1 MVPVIRKPPLSY
13 DRDWTTFNGPKTE
26 FDNIQSEQSPG
37 ESLQMSS
44 KDKAQTFTNG
54 AQSSNQSIPELDVQK
69 LHSLPSEQQDLYLL
83 SFTSDIAKHVSTL
96 DAESI
101 SAQQTHLKKELF
113 QVVNLS
119 SPAPSRVIRN
129 NLGRCFAD
137 IFGKGDRKL
146 LYETINE
153 LLSIISTGKGEK
165 ELKAKHAAVHCMGE
179 VFLAAGD
186 SAISLSGI
194 TVSNLIRLFKPAQ
207 SHAGLRSGLFKA
219 LGKLVRGTKG
229 SVDESD
235 ARDIWKVAR
244 GAASGDKAGLV
255 QASACICMYRL
266 VQGTSYFDNSGDF
279 ESLKS
284 TIWKAMDSSLP
295 VVRHA
300 AASCLAATLLKSH
313 SEDSG
318 KAIAP
323 KVKRLKKPTKRQ
335 SMAIGEDDEIP
346 RSESPISKKSTAT
359 LALSLTDILKQLSTQ
374 YIRSST
380 SNKARAGIAACY
392 IRVFQGLGNK
402 MVEAQYGQIADHL
415 LIDLLSCPGI
425 VHNRYRLLFTRR
437 FVRVVLEDV
446 VGRQILGE
454 SGQLNAAK
462 MLINDVLK
470 NFPQVI
476 KERSEPSKHTLVGA
490 LSALASLFKN
500 LGSALND
507 IGDSCRDGLLQVLQ
521 HPSYT
526 VQIYTSHCLRT
537 FVLACPQQ
545 LLPCLTICMNSVN
558 RELNLLQTLYSSR
571 KCVGYANGL
580 AAVLSSSSLRPLY
593 GSVEMDSRIL
603 SIATDLL
610 KASSNSELRISA
622 TQIQVAWTLIGG
634 LMTLGP
640 NFIKIHISQLMLL
653 WRNALPK
660 PITSGNTV
668 QRSHLEV
675 SFLTH
680 VRECALGSILA
691 FLRSNSRL
699 LTTDVSKRIAGLLQ
713 NTTEFLDGLQ
723 IKNNTEEVSQRLSPA
738 IQLYDLEIMVRRRVF
753 QCYAKLGHLSP
764 IGNSETL
771 LQSSILSLAASSFAD
786 PDNYSPSSLGTSIA
800 SSAGNFESLWDV
812 GDNCGFG
819 VSGLVRGLNLKG
831 ICGAKDGKMHRHW
844 LTRQGPEASID
855 RVVCREFQDVLS
867 TPKLIT
873 P

>member
-1 MVPVIRKPPLSY
+1 
-13 DRDWTTFNGPKTE
+13 
-26 FDNIQSEQSPG
+26 
-37 ESLQMSS
+37 MSS
-44 KDKAQTFTNG
+44 KDEAPSSTNG
-54 AQSSNQSIPELDVQK
+54 ANSTKHSPELDVQK

-83 SFTSDIAKHVSTL
+83 SFTSDLAKHASAL
-96 DAESI
+96 DAETI

-119 SPAPSRVIRN
+119 APAPTRVIRN

-153 LLSIISTGKGEK
+153 LLGIISTGKGEK
-165 ELKAKHAAVHCMGE
+165 ELKAKHAAVHCIGE

-186 SAISLSGI
+186 SAISLSGL
-194 TVSNLIRLFKPAQ
+194 TVSSLLRLFKSAQ
-207 SHAGLRSGLFKA
+207 NHAGLRSGLFKA

-255 QASACICMYRL
+255 QASACICMERL
-266 VQGTSYFDNSGDF
+266 VQGTSYFNNSGDF

-284 TIWKAMDSSLP
+284 TIWKTMDSSAP
-295 VVRHA
+295 AVRHA
-300 AASCLAATLLKSH
+300 AASCIAALLLKSH
-313 SEDSG
+313 SEDG
-318 KAIAP
+318 EKAVAP
-323 KVKRLKKPTKRQ
+323 KVKRLKKPIKRQ
-335 SMAIGEDDEIP
+335 SMAVAEDEEIPP
-346 RSESPISKKSTAT
+346 RSESPVSKKSTVK
-359 LALSLTDILKQLSTQ
+359 LALSLTDILKQLSLQ

-380 SNKARAGIAACY
+380 SNKVRAGIAACY
-392 IRVFQGLGNK
+392 IRVFQGLGDK
-402 MVEAQYGQIADHL
+402 FVEAQYGQIADHL
-415 LIDLLSCPGI
+415 LIDLLSSPGI
-425 VHNRYRLLFTRR
+425 VHNRYRLLITRR
-437 FVRVVLEDV
+437 FVQVAFEDV

-454 SGQLNAAK
+454 SGQVNAAK
-462 MLINDVLK
+462 MLVNDVLK

-490 LSALASLFKN
+490 LSALASLFKS
-500 LGSALND
+500 LGSALSS

-558 RELNLLQTLYSSR
+558 RELNLLQTPRQSSR
-571 KCVGYANGL
+571 RCVGYANGL
-580 AAVLSSSSLRPLY
+580 AAVLSSSSLQPLY

-622 TQIQVAWTLIGG
+622 TQIQVAWILIGG

-640 NFIKIHISQLMLL
+640 NFIKIHLSQLMLL

-660 PITSGNTV
+660 PMTRDNTV

-699 LTTDVSKRIAGLLQ
+699 LTTDVSKRIASMLQ
-713 NTTEFLDGLQ
+713 NTTEFLDDLQ
-723 IKNNTEEVSQRLSPA
+723 IKKHTEEVPQRLSPA
-738 IQLYDLEIMVRRRVF
+738 LQLYDLEIMVRRRVF
-753 QCYAKLGHLSP
+753 QCYAKLVNLSP
-764 IGNSETL
+764 IGNSEAL
-771 LQSSILSLAASSFAD
+771 LQSSILGLAVSSFAD
-786 PDNYSPSSLGTSIA
+786 PDNYSPSSLGIAIA

-812 GDNCGFG
+812 GDNYGFG
-819 VSGLVRGLNLKG
+819 VSGLVKGLDLKG
-831 ICGAKDGKMHRHW
+831 ICGTRNGRMHRHW
-844 LTRQGPEASID
+844 LTKQGPEASVD
-855 RVVCREFQDVLS
+855 QVVCLESQDVLP
-867 TPKLIT
+867 TLKLIS